1 VAQPIDLSGP
11 SVSKR
16 RNFPIRVVPISGA
29 TSHAWDLWGNRRENV
44 IAGANCGFARADD
57 TALRGER
64 SELNEAEQ
72 ANILEAEDWA
82 FARNRD
88 VLGEG
93 FMNDLHKRMYGN
105 VWRWAGQYRT
115 SGKNIGVDAYRIP
128 TELRQL
134 LDDCRYWIGHDTYE
148 PDEIAARLH
157 HKLVWIRPYP
167 NGNGRHARLAADLL
181 LTSLGRARFSWGGD
195 SLIGA
200 SELRARYVAALLELS
215 LLALHTA
222 AE

>member
-1 VAQPIDLSGP
+1 MTDALGPDDDVGTPLSVEEREGLIP
-11 SVSKR
+11 SY
-16 RNFPIRVVPISGA
+16 I
-29 TSHAWDLWGNRRENV
+29 T
-44 IAGANCGFARADD
+44 
-57 TALRGER
+57 LRG
-64 SELNEAEQ
+64 ELNEAEQ

-93 FMNDLHKRMYGN
+93 FMNNLHKRMYGD

-148 PDEIAARLH
+148 PDEIAARFH
-157 HKLVWIRPYP
+157 HKLVWIHPYP

-181 LTSLGRARFSWGGD
+181 LKWLGRARFSWGGD

-200 SELRARYVAALLELS
+200 SELRARYIMALQAADNHDLGPLQEFVRS
-215 LLALHTA
+215 
-222 AE
+222 